1 MIAYWSIIG
10 YLAALYLQPGI
21 KFPVLAPFRPLI
33 VLGLAAVVTG
43 IVYLARRQGRPLI
56 LSGQMRWMF
65 IILAF
70 MGLSGAFAYI
80 KLTGYD
86 AWVAF
91 AKVVFFT
98 VFLVNVVDSLP
109 KFRGLLYALI
119 LIHVGVGLEGLEGFY
134 TESDRAERKGLKGTL
149 SNFLGDTNDFSL
161 AINVMIPYAYFLGTV
176 AKTRWVRWSLFACVG
191 LFAMASMF
199 TFSRGG
205 FLTLFVLAVYTVVK
219 AQRRL
224 GAIVLGAVLLIIV
237 SAVLPQSYWDRI
249 ETIGT
254 FKQDSNAQTR
264 FWAWK
269 AGWNMALDN
278 PVLGMG
284 PGNFVTGYRVLYKPP
299 EARNRT
305 LFTAHSIYFQ
315 IMGELGFV
323 GFALLAALVMSC
335 LKAQRSVL
343 ARQPEEFDN
352 AADGAFLVAA
362 AHATRASLIA
372 YLVGGAFLSAA
383 YYPHLW
389 FNAALTQI
397 LAQMALASTERTTP
411 AAEPEAVPM
420 TPVYGR
426 V

>member
-1 MIAYWSIIG
+1 MIAYWAILG

-33 VLGLAAVVTG
+33 VLGLTAIITG
-43 IVYLARRQGRPLI
+43 AVYLARRQGRPL
-56 LSGQMRWMF
+56 LLGGQLRMIF

-80 KLTGYD
+80 KQTGLD

-91 AKVVFFT
+91 AKMVLFT
-98 VFLVNVVDSLP
+98 AFLVNVVDSLP
-109 KFRGLLYALI
+109 KFKGLLYALI
-119 LIHVGVGLEGLEGFY
+119 VIHVGVGLEGLQGFY
-134 TESDRAERKGLKGTL
+134 TESDRADRKGLKGTL
-149 SNFLGDTNDFSL
+149 SNFLGDTNDYSL
-161 AINVMIPYAYFLGTV
+161 AINVIIPYAYFLGGA
-176 AKTRWVRWSLFACVG
+176 AKTGWVRWSLYACVG
-191 LFAMASMF
+191 LFATASMF

-205 FLTLFVLAVYTVVK
+205 FLTLLVLAAYTVIK
-219 AQRRL
+219 AQRRF
-224 GAIVLGAVLLIIV
+224 GAIVLGAVLVVLV

-249 ETIGT
+249 ETIGS
-254 FKQDSNAQTR
+254 FKKESNAQTR

-278 PVLGMG
+278 PILGMG
-284 PGNFVTGYRVLYKPP
+284 LGNFVTGYRVKYKPP

-305 LFTAHSIYFQ
+305 NFTAHSIYFQ

-323 GFALLAALVMSC
+323 GLALFVALIISC
-335 LKAQRSVL
+335 FKAQRTVL
-343 ARQPEEFDN
+343 ARRPEEFGDQSN
-352 AADGAFLVAA
+352 SAFLVAA

-389 FNAALTQI
+389 FNAAFTQI
-397 LAQMALASTERTTP
+397 LFHVALASAERTGPIT
-411 AAEPEAVPM
+411 ETDEVPM
-420 TPVYGR
+420 PPVYQR
-426 V
+426 A